1 MNAITDIFK
10 TLTQDE
16 RDELDQNNQE
26 FFKLA
31 KKPDKTDSDYARM
44 KELTARNNSIVSW
57 KGTN

>member
-1 MNAITDIFK
+1 LNAITDIFK

-31 KKPDKTDSDYARM
+31 RKPDKTDSDYARM
-44 KELTARNNSIVSW
+44 KELTARNKEITAW